1 MMKWEETG
9 LNIVFFRYKN
19 ICEPDYIEAF
29 KKLGINVVEVFLDSL
44 GATDLESQIAAVDS
58 QIRAATPMFV
68 FTINFFPYI
77 SIVCEHL
84 KVKYVSVSV
93 TCPMLEIYNK
103 TIRNSCN
110 RVFLFDQEQFLSVRD
125 ENPEGIFHLALGAA
139 VERLENTTQNASGF
153 KYDVS
158 FVGALYNEKD
168 SFINLNISDE
178 EKIRY
183 EELMNNQIK
192 SSICGQNL
200 LEKEIG
206 DEDVVQIKL
215 AAQDFYPSD
224 LSVFNLD
231 RFVAI
236 NNYLS
241 PHMTYLERIMILN
254 RLGEAFG
261 DRVHIFT
268 NSDTTNINNV
278 SCHGPVNTITEMPL
292 VFCQSKINVNTT
304 TRSIKTGIPQR
315 IWDILGCRG
324 FLLTNYQPELED
336 YFDIGQDL
344 DVYESHK
351 ELVEKIDY
359 YLEHD
364 NERKSIADSGF
375 AKVRDYHSTFNRV
388 IEIVKKIAQL

>member
-1 MMKWEETG
+1 M
-9 LNIVFFRYKN
+9 NIVFFRYKN

-58 QIRAATPMFV
+58 QIRSATPMFV

-139 VERLENTTQNASGF
+139 VERLDAATQNAVDF

-158 FVGALYNEKD
+158 FVGSLYNEKD
-168 SFINLNISDE
+168 PFINLKISDE

-183 EELMNNQIK
+183 EELMRNQME
-192 SSICGQNL
+192 STICGQNL
-200 LEKEIG
+200 LEEEIG

-215 AAQDFYPSD
+215 AADDFYPSD

-241 PHMTYLERIMILN
+241 PHMTYLERVLIMN
-254 RLGEAFG
+254 RLGESYG
-261 DRVHIFT
+261 EKINLFT
-268 NSDTTNINNV
+268 NSDVSATRGI

-292 VFCQSKINVNTT
+292 VFSQSKINLNIS

-315 IWDILGCRG
+315 VWDVLGNGG
-324 FLLTNYQPELED
+324 FLLTNYQDELSD
-336 YFDIGQDL
+336 YFKIGEDIE
-344 DVYESHK
+344 VYNSHD
-351 ELVEKIDY
+351 ELIEKIDY
-359 YLEHD
+359 YLSHED
-364 NERKSIADSGF
+364 KRLEIA
-375 AKVRDYHSTFNRV
+375 AKGYQTVKASNSTLNRV
-388 IEIVKKIAQL
+388 IEIIKIIAN